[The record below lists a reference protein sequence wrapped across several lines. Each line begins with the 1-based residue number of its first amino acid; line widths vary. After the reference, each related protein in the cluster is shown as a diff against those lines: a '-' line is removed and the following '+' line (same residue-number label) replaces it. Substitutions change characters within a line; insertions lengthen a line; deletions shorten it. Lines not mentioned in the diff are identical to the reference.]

1 MRARTVIEI
10 RVEAVDELDSELQIT
25 ADDGTTL
32 SFRSLQSRHA
42 TIEHAA
48 QRLADHYELERMS
61 ATRWVARTPAAG
73 RRWRGAGGDLV
84 TRRHDSGMLAAGA

>member
-10 RVEAVDELDSELQIT
+10 RVEPVDELDSELQIT
-25 ADDGTTL
+25 ADDGTEL

-48 QRLADHYELERMS
+48 ERLADHYGLVSLGRS
-61 ATRWVARTPAAG
+61 RWGLPAEHPAS
-73 RRWRGAGGDLV
+73 RVPLV
-84 TRRHDSGMLAAGA
+84 S

>member
-1 MRARTVIEI
+1 MRAKTVIEI

-48 QRLADHYELERMS
+48 QRLADHYELERTS
-61 ATRWVARTPAAG
+61 ATRWVARTPVAG
-73 RRWRGAGGDLV
+73 PPSQGAGSALV
-84 TRRHDSGMLAAGA
+84 TRRFGGGMLAAGA